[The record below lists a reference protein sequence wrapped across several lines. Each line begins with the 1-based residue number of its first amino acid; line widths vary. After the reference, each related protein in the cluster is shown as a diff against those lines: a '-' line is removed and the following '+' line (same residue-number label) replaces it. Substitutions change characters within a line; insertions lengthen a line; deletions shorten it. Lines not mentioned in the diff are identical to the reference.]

1 MNANRK
7 RNDALNIADFTIDD
21 ILSTPGDQL
30 LAEVAED
37 YGDHEALAA
46 EFDAIA
52 FPVLSQHSEGVVG
65 HGDPAA
71 PAQRPVPFAR
81 SSPGA
86 SRAFLQ
92 AALVRLSEW
101 TGASLRP
108 RFALGALATLLLVA
122 ILSPALYPL
131 LIEHA
136 TDSGALQ
143 PNSPARKLEAEGR
156 TPRAMPAERST
167 SDPKDRI
174 DQINRFVD
182 AYDGGDCFFA
192 TPVLVAEHQ
201 ATLESY
207 GSAVAPF
214 EKLGNEFKRNFG
226 FEAFIRA
233 HRVTPAQCG
242 AVNFLSRMRNQRGP
256 VPSLDVGGGTTLHSG
271 ETLTGTIADFG
282 NREVALLLVAND
294 GSVRN
299 LTNTLRT
306 TGNGRSFSIPVQKSS
321 SERAEPDLLLAIA
334 ASKPLD
340 ALTRVPLGSADQVFG
355 RVLAEVERDGQA
367 VSVSAK
373 FFTLEQ

>member
-7 RNDALNIADFTIDD
+7 RNEALNIADFKIDD

-52 FPVLSQHSEGVVG
+52 VPVLSQHSEGAVG

-71 PAQRPVPFAR
+71 PARRPVLSAR

-92 AALVRLSEW
+92 AALVRLSEL

-136 TDSGALQ
+136 TDSAALQ
-143 PNSPARKLEAEGR
+143 PNSPARKSESEGR

-201 ATLESY
+201 ATLEGY

-214 EKLGNEFKRNFG
+214 EMLGNEFKRNFG

-242 AVNFLSRMRNQRGP
+242 AVNFLSRMRNQRGR
-256 VPSLDVGGGTTLHSG
+256 VPRLDVGSTTLHSG

-282 NREVALLLVAND
+282 NREVALLLVADD
-294 GSVRN
+294 GSVRD

-306 TGNGRSFSIPVQKSS
+306 TANGRSFSIPVQKSG

-334 ASKPLD
+334 ASKLLD

-355 RVLAEVERDGQA
+355 SLLAEAERDGQML
-367 VSVSAK
+367 SVSAK
-373 FFTLEQ
+373 FFTLER

>member
-7 RNDALNIADFTIDD
+7 RNDALNVADFKIDD
-21 ILSTPGDQL
+21 ILSTRGDQL

-37 YGDHEALAA
+37 YGDPGVLAA

-52 FPVLSQHSEGVVG
+52 FSVLSQNGERAVG
-65 HGDPAA
+65 QGDPAA
-71 PAQRPVPFAR
+71 PTRRPVLFAG

-86 SRAFLQ
+86 SWVFLQ

-101 TGASLRP
+101 TAASLRP
-108 RFALGALATLLLVA
+108 RIALGAFATLLLVA

-136 TDSGALQ
+136 TDRAALQ
-143 PNSPARKLEAEGR
+143 SDSPARKAEPEGR
-156 TPRAMPAERST
+156 TPRTMPVERPT

-174 DQINRFVD
+174 DQINRFVN

-192 TPVLVAEHQ
+192 ASVSVAEHQ
-201 ATLESY
+201 ATLEGY

-214 EKLGNEFKRNFG
+214 EMFGTEFKRNFG

-242 AVNFLSRMRNQRGP
+242 AVNFLSRMRNQRES
-256 VPSLDVGGGTTLHSG
+256 VPSLDTGGTTLHSG
-271 ETLTGTIADFG
+271 ETLTGTVADFG
-282 NREVALLLVAND
+282 KRDVALLLVADD

-306 TGNGRSFSIPVQKSS
+306 TGNTKSFSIPVRKSG

-340 ALTRVPLGSADQVFG
+340 ALTAPLGSAGQVFG
-355 RVLAEVERDGQA
+355 RLLAEAERDGQTL
-367 VSVSAK
+367 SVSAK
-373 FFTLEQ
+373 FFTLVQ